1 MRLKAEEFSCDTCM
15 SKAESTCPAKPA
27 SSDPIVSRVQRHVD
41 LLRTKQD
48 KLVAEN
54 ARLKAQL
61 AEAKAAGSR
70 IRRIPKAAA
79 PAPAAPAPA
88 EA

>member
-1 MRLKAEEFSCDTCM
+1 M
-15 SKAESTCPAKPA
+15 SCPAKP
-27 SSDPIVSRVQRHVD
+27 SSDPVVSRVQRHVD
-41 LLRTKQD
+41 LLRAKQD

-70 IRRIPKAAA
+70 IRRIPKAA
-79 PAPAAPAPA
+79 PAPAAPAA
-88 EA
+88 ADA

>member
-1 MRLKAEEFSCDTCM
+1 M
-15 SKAESTCPAKPA
+15 SCPADTKP

-41 LLRTKQD
+41 VLRAKQD

-79 PAPAAPAPA
+79 PAAAPAA
-88 EA
+88 ADA

>member
-1 MRLKAEEFSCDTCM
+1 M
-15 SKAESTCPAKPA
+15 SCPAAKP

-41 LLRTKQD
+41 LLRAKQD

-61 AEAKAAGSR
+61 VEAKAAGSR
-70 IRRIPKAAA
+70 IRRIPKATPAPAA
-79 PAPAAPAPA
+79 AAAPAAPADA
-88 EA
+88 

>member
-1 MRLKAEEFSCDTCM
+1 M
-15 SKAESTCPAKPA
+15 SCPAKPA
-27 SSDPIVSRVQRHVD
+27 ASSSDPVVSRVQRHVD
-41 LLRTKQD
+41 LLRAKQD

-70 IRRIPKAAA
+70 IRRIPKAA
-79 PAPAAPAPA
+79 PAPAAPAA
-88 EA
+88 ADA